1 MSNTALESLKAELQN
16 AIKESNWLEASRIS
30 TKIDAQE
37 KAREE
42 AENWK
47 KENKPTIDALKSE
60 LGKVESVDD
69 LRDILTNYLAKYPAK
84 KAGKKAKK
92 AGKAKAGPKEDD
104 RPNAGVAQKP
114 AILDYIKANPGCK
127 RSAIADSLN
136 FSALSITPLIAALVE
151 DRKIKKE
158 GEKAGTKYTA
168 I

>member
-84 KAGKKAKK
+84 KVGKKAKK
-92 AGKAKAGPKEDD
+92 AGKSKSEPKEDT
-104 RPNAGVAQKP
+104 RPNAG
-114 AILDYIKANPGCK
+114 
-127 RSAIADSLN
+127 RSSEASH
-136 FSALSITPLIAALVE
+136 P
-151 DRKIKKE
+151 
-158 GEKAGTKYTA
+158 
-168 I
+168 